1 MKKVVFSLLVKDTAG
16 VLSRIAGL
24 FARRGYNIDTISAGK
39 TEDPN
44 YTRITVVA
52 QGDDN
57 ILEQIR
63 QQIIKLEDVEK
74 VLVLHGDDSV
84 CRELLLVKIRA
95 NKKEKQEIITV
106 ADIFR
111 AKIADIAKD
120 SIMVELTGNT
130 NKIDAF
136 IELLS
141 DFDIIEI
148 VRTGLT
154 GLARGVIG
162 IKETI
167 R

>member
-24 FARRGYNIDTISAGK
+24 FARRGYNIDTISAGV
-39 TEDPN
+39 TEDSQ

-52 QGDDN
+52 RGDDN

-63 QQIIKLEDVEK
+63 QQITKLEDVVK
-74 VLVLHGDDSV
+74 VIVLDADNSV
-84 CRELLLVKIRA
+84 CRELLLAKVRA
-95 NKKEKQEIITV
+95 NKKEKQEIIAM
-106 ADIFR
+106 ADVFR
-111 AKIADIAKD
+111 AKIVDVAKD
-120 SIMVELTGNT
+120 SIMVELTGNL

-136 IELLS
+136 IELLY
-141 DFDIIEI
+141 DFDVIEI

-154 GLARGVIG
+154 GLTRGVVG
-162 IKETI
+162 IKELI

>member
-24 FARRGYNIDTISAGK
+24 FARRGYNIDTINAGV
-39 TEDPN
+39 TEDPQ

-52 QGDDN
+52 RGDDN

-63 QQIIKLEDVEK
+63 QQILKLEDVEK
-74 VLVLHGDDSV
+74 VIVLDGDDSV
-84 CRELLLVKIRA
+84 CRELLLAKIRV
-95 NKKEKQEIITV
+95 NKKEKQEIIAM
-106 ADIFR
+106 ADVFR
-111 AKIADIAKD
+111 AKIVDVAKD
-120 SIMVELTGNT
+120 SIMIELTGNL

-141 DFDIIEI
+141 DFDVIEI

-154 GLARGVIG
+154 GLSRGVVG
-162 IKETI
+162 IKELI

>member
-24 FARRGYNIDTISAGK
+24 FARRGYNIDTISAGV
-39 TEDPN
+39 TEDPQ

-52 QGDDN
+52 RGDDN

-63 QQIIKLEDVEK
+63 QQITKLEDVVK
-74 VLVLHGDDSV
+74 VIVLNGDDSV
-84 CRELLLVKIRA
+84 CRELLLAKVRA
-95 NKKEKQEIITV
+95 NKKEKQEIIAI
-106 ADIFR
+106 ADVFR
-111 AKIADIAKD
+111 AKIVDVAKD
-120 SIMVELTGNT
+120 SIMVELTGNL

-136 IELLS
+136 IELLY
-141 DFDIIEI
+141 DFDVIEI

-154 GLARGVIG
+154 GLSRGVVG
-162 IKETI
+162 IKELI

>member
-24 FARRGYNIDTISAGK
+24 FARRGYNIDTISAGV
-39 TEDPN
+39 TEDPQ

-52 QGDDN
+52 RGDDN

-63 QQIIKLEDVEK
+63 QQITKLEDVEK
-74 VLVLHGDDSV
+74 VIVLNGDDSV
-84 CRELLLVKIRA
+84 CRELLLAKVRA
-95 NKKEKQEIITV
+95 NKKEKQEIIAM
-106 ADIFR
+106 ADVFR
-111 AKIADIAKD
+111 AKIVDVAKD
-120 SIMVELTGNT
+120 SIMVELTGNL

-136 IELLS
+136 IELLY
-141 DFDIIEI
+141 DFDVIEI

-154 GLARGVIG
+154 GLSRGVVG
-162 IKETI
+162 IKELI

>member
-24 FARRGYNIDTISAGK
+24 FARRGYSIDTINAGV
-39 TEDPN
+39 TEDPQ

-52 QGDDN
+52 RGDDN

-63 QQIIKLEDVEK
+63 QQITKLEDVKK
-74 VLVLHGDDSV
+74 VIVLNGDDSV
-84 CRELLLVKIRA
+84 CRELLLAKVRA
-95 NKKEKQEIITV
+95 NKKEKQEIIAM
-106 ADIFR
+106 ADVFR
-111 AKIADIAKD
+111 AKIVDVAKD
-120 SIMVELTGNT
+120 AIMVELTGNL

-136 IELLS
+136 IELLY
-141 DFDIIEI
+141 DFDVIEI

-154 GLARGVIG
+154 GLSRGVVG
-162 IKETI
+162 IKELI

>member
-24 FARRGYNIDTISAGK
+24 FARRGYNIDTISAGV
-39 TEDPN
+39 TEDPQ

-52 QGDDN
+52 RGDDN

-63 QQIIKLEDVEK
+63 QQITKLEDVVK
-74 VLVLHGDDSV
+74 VIVLNGDDSV
-84 CRELLLVKIRA
+84 CRELLLAKVRA
-95 NKKEKQEIITV
+95 NKKEKQEIIAM
-106 ADIFR
+106 ADVFR
-111 AKIADIAKD
+111 AKIVDVAKD
-120 SIMVELTGNT
+120 SIMVELTGNL

-136 IELLS
+136 IELLY
-141 DFDIIEI
+141 DFDVIEI

-154 GLARGVIG
+154 GLSRGVVG
-162 IKETI
+162 IKELI

>member
-24 FARRGYNIDTISAGK
+24 FARRGYSIDTINAGV
-39 TEDPN
+39 TEDPQ

-52 QGDDN
+52 RGDDN

-63 QQIIKLEDVEK
+63 QQITKLEDVKK
-74 VLVLHGDDSV
+74 VIVLNGDDSV
-84 CRELLLVKIRA
+84 CRELLLAKVRA
-95 NKKEKQEIITV
+95 NKKEKQEIIAM
-106 ADIFR
+106 ADVFR
-111 AKIADIAKD
+111 AKIVDVAKD
-120 SIMVELTGNT
+120 SIMVELTGNL

-136 IELLS
+136 IELLY
-141 DFDIIEI
+141 DFDVIEI

-154 GLARGVIG
+154 GLSRGVVG
-162 IKETI
+162 IKELM